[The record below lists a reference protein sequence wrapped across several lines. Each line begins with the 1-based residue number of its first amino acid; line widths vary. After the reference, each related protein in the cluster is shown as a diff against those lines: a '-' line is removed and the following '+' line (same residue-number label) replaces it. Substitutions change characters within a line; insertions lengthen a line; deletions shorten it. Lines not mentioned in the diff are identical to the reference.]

1 MTTATPPAPAAAAAP
16 HQFITDV
23 TSGRIELPVIPRV
36 VQRLIVA
43 LRRQDVGVR
52 EIVDELSQDP
62 VLAAKV
68 LRLANSS
75 YFGGRG
81 SLASIDSAVSTIGT
95 RALNTLIVA
104 CGISSAFV
112 EVPGVNLRQFWADAL
127 VTATAASRLAERL
140 GADPDSAYVCGLMH
154 ATGHLMLCQA
164 YPEPARAYF
173 SDSTILTS
181 VERAEREQVAFGI
194 AHPQVGGLWADRL
207 GFPPVVG
214 ESIRV
219 AVQPA
224 DPNETAL
231 APVLRSACLLAN
243 GIARGDFAEAA
254 FQPLPEAIRLRF
266 TSPAGDAPDAEF
278 IQLYAALTRVEHT
291 L

>member
-1 MTTATPPAPAAAAAP
+1 MTTSTLAAP
-16 HQFITDV
+16 TAGAAHQFITDV

-43 LRRQDVGVR
+43 LRRQDVAVR

-62 VLAAKV
+62 VLSAKV

-81 SLASIDSAVSTIGT
+81 SLASIDSAVSTVGT
-95 RALNTLIVA
+95 RALTTLIVA

-112 EVPGVNLRQFWADAL
+112 EVPGVNLRQFWSDAL
-127 VTATAASRLAERL
+127 VSATAATRLAERL

-164 YPEPARAYF
+164 YPEQARARF
-173 SDSTILTS
+173 GEFTS
-181 VERAEREQVAFGI
+181 LGRAELAERELEAFGI
-194 AHPQVGGLWADRL
+194 AHPAVGGLWADRL

-214 ESIRV
+214 EAIRL
-219 AVQPA
+219 AVQSAGA
-224 DPNETAL
+224 DETVL
-231 APVLRSACLLAN
+231 APVLRGACQLADA
-243 GIARGDFAEAA
+243 IARGDFADAA
-254 FQPLPEAIRLRF
+254 FKQLPDAVRARF
-266 TSPAGDAPDAEF
+266 GVAGSDAPDAEF
-278 IQLYAALTRVEHT
+278 TQLYAALQRVEPS